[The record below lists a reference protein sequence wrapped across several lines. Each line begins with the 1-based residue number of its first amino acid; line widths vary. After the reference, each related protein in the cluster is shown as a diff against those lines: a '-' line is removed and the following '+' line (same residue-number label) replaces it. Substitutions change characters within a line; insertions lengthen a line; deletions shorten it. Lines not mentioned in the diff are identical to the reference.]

1 MANILASPGV
11 SISVIDE
18 SIYVSSGAGTVP
30 MIAIATASNKFGLDG
45 STIAPGTANSNTVNL
60 LTSQRDLLIQ
70 YGKPSFKVVDGTPV
84 HGYETNEYGLMTAYS
99 FLGLSN
105 RAYIV
110 RADVDLSQLEPT
122 SIEPTSEPAAG
133 TFWLDTVATRPGLFV
148 SNAAGAAYSAWDQVD
163 VLVTSDTDVVADM
176 GYGYIPAPGFGDV
189 GSFAWVPQTTNNQI
203 FYNDAGTWTA
213 IDPMSSYVVHVGPHY
228 EIPTAAAA
236 GEFWFKTTSPNRGFL
251 PALKKYIVVN
261 GQVTGTWQM
270 PQSIIQAY
278 PDDATADINGQ
289 NVINRVYAQT
299 MSGSVAFMLRIY
311 TSSGWQDLSY
321 EAGSTEPRGPVAV
334 GTLWYDDSV
343 MADIYRKGSLGW
355 EPVENVYL
363 GTDSPDGPSTGDI
376 WVDTG
381 DTENYPM
388 IYEFDGEAWMMHD
401 SSDQTTPNGCIFAD
415 ITTTAMD
422 DSNGGAASLIDE
434 NAPDPLFYPTGML
447 CWNSAVSTGNVKMW
461 NGTYWQTESGNVD
474 AGVKAGQPYMLR
486 KAQRRVVVKRLI
498 AALELPQLADET
510 INFTLIATPGYP
522 EAIAAMTNLNV
533 ERKQTAFVV
542 GDSPLRLAPYG
553 TSVSDWVNG
562 VGVGTDGEDGL
573 TTHDTYSAIYYPSVL
588 TTDLDGNN
596 AVLPASYTVLRT
608 YAYNDQV
615 AYPWFA
621 PAGLQRGVASNAT
634 NFGYVNME
642 HEFVP
647 VSLNNGQRDNL
658 YINKVNPLVN
668 FPGQGLFVFGQKTQH
683 PYSSALDRVNVVRL
697 ICYLRAQFEPLARPF
712 LFEPNDQFTRANV
725 RMVFIDFL
733 VNMVAKRAMYDFLVV
748 CDETNNTPSRID
760 ANELYVDI
768 AIAPEKAIEFIYIPI
783 RVVNT
788 GAIGNTVTAANL
800 AAGA

>member
-45 STIAPGTANSNTVNL
+45 STIAPGTATSNTVNL

-105 RAYIV
+105 RAYVV

-122 SIEPTSEPAAG
+122 SIEPTSDPAAG
-133 TFWLDTVATRPGLFV
+133 TFWLDTVATRLGLFV
-148 SNAAGAAYSAWDQVD
+148 SNAPGAAYSAWDQVD

-176 GYGYIPAPGFGDV
+176 VYGYIPAPGFGDV

-251 PALKKYIVVN
+251 PALNKYIVVD

-270 PQSIIQAY
+270 PQSVIQAY
-278 PDDATADINGQ
+278 PDDATASINGQ

-343 MADIYRKGSLGW
+343 VADIYRKGSLGW

-363 GTDSPDGPSTGDI
+363 GTDSPAGPSTGDI

-562 VGVGTDGEDGL
+562 VGVGADGEDGL

-588 TTDLDGNN
+588 TTDLDGND

-642 HEFVP
+642 YEFVP

-712 LFEPNDQFTRANV
+712 LFEPNDRFTRANV

-733 VNMVAKRAMYDFLVV
+733 VNMVAKRAIYDFLVV